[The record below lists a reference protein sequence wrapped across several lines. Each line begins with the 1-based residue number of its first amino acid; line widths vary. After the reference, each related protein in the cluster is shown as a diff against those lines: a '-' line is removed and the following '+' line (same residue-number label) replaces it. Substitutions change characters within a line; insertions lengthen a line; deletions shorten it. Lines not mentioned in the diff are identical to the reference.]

1 MAGWRSEWQQF
12 KKRNP
17 DFEQSK
23 FFKSDVGPQMDSYEK
38 ACDELV
44 KDLAALIK
52 RFDEVEK
59 TGKSLLGALTGYG
72 AVLKELEKKGNKTV
86 GSDFGHVM
94 SFGNNI
100 SNKPANRFKN
110 AGSSADKYWVNF
122 QKAG

>member
-12 KKRNP
+12 KKQYP

-38 ACDELV
+38 ACDEL
-44 KDLAALIK
+44 KKGLAALTK
-52 RFDEVEK
+52 RFDAAEK
-59 TGKSLLGALTGYG
+59 AGKSLLGALTGYG

-86 GSDFGHVM
+86 SHDFGRVM
-94 SFGNNI
+94 STGNNI
-100 SNKPANRFKN
+100 SFDPIDDLETAGNSANKYRI
-110 AGSSADKYWVNF
+110 NF